1 MCLGRKK
8 QDIKIDWFVSLL
20 KYSKESM
27 REVKLNKVKP
37 VNNLQEL
44 PRTLKPLTKLARP
57 YLMHFNR

>member
-1 MCLGRKK
+1 
-8 QDIKIDWFVSLL
+8 
-20 KYSKESM
+20 M